1 MLLMVKDSP
10 VCYSQIYSCN
20 CQNQS
25 QLCLFVSF
33 CSIIPTE
40 LFFFGNI
47 SVDSKQ
53 RKMGKGR
60 NDTKVLR
67 LVLME
72 DPKENLQTEAELQTV
87 L

>member
-1 MLLMVKDSP
+1 MVKDTP

-20 CQNQS
+20 CQNQA
-25 QLCLFVSF
+25 QLCLFVSLF
-33 CSIIPTE
+33 FVLLYQLSFF
-40 LFFFGNI
+40 FFFGNI

-72 DPKENLQTEAELQTV
+72 DPKENLQTEAELQTI